1 MFYYQQTN
9 NSPCVP
15 CDLEKFLEVTHND
28 HVRAIIEQV
37 RAAVKAGD
45 IDKAN
50 EVKRKLPMF
59 MFMAG
64 DVEAHVYQGQSKMN
78 EGKTGCWRSQAHT
91 ILNGLVMLDFDG
103 LKEDASAVFHR
114 DIAPH
119 RDEIGLLL
127 AHVTPKFGLRLV
139 CKADINVGNLAD
151 NQKHIADM
159 VGLELDQAC
168 KDSSRGSFVCTS
180 DDILYQD
187 NNIFSYQNDEYDKK
201 FGESY
206 RTGGLPKSLRKEGL
220 TYGDRTQ
227 ASPLGEVGGA
237 PEHPLPSEGDGG
249 RLLFCGLP
257 YSEIQAA
264 LWQAY
269 SGRPAVGARHTGVLA
284 MAGRLRYIC
293 DNNRDNILAVI
304 DGCGLP
310 QREVE
315 DIVDAV
321 VNKPM
326 APYIPRK
333 MREVIEGLCVERNL
347 PSPFKTN
354 GSASAQGGAGL
365 EKAVQV
371 DYDYWARR
379 LKPLLCQGLDD
390 AVCTMPDEIKIG
402 GAMAAG
408 AMFGTYLT
416 RCSFLHGDGEQRRLS
431 FLVYIIGLPASGKG
445 FLPDMDKLIMEP
457 MRVADETGR
466 RMEQQYKE
474 DLKKRESSSKNQK
487 DAAQEVP
494 HPVIRYVPSSISNA
508 MLYTRLRDAKE
519 TVNGEEM
526 HLHLYTCEAELS
538 AALRAQTGSWAG
550 KLDLEC
556 KSFQN
561 EDCGVDYK
569 NSESA
574 NGIYQVNWNQVIS
587 GTPDA
592 LRRKFKIAN
601 SLDGLTTRIAIFQ
614 MPEHRYQIRELRTQ
628 KNRDYDLENRLRTW
642 GYRLDKIHGEL
653 ICPKLVEAAWQW
665 LKDVSDEAEENDDI
679 ITDFFDKRITMYFVR
694 YGLVHY
700 MLRDIAYVEMLQKEG
715 KPLKLRINK
724 SDIEFG
730 RLMADFILMMQVRM
744 FGEQTWNALQNEKKE
759 FVPRKRENKFA
770 DLYKNLPETFDTD
783 KLAEVYQ
790 VTKGAAVSHIFR
802 LEKRMMIKRIKK
814 GVYKKIVF

>member
-1 MFYYQQTN
+1 
-9 NSPCVP
+9 
-15 CDLEKFLEVTHND
+15 
-28 HVRAIIEQV
+28 
-37 RAAVKAGD
+37 
-45 IDKAN
+45 
-50 EVKRKLPMF
+50 MF

-127 AHVTPKFGLRLV
+127 AHITPKFGLRLV
-139 CKADINVGNLAD
+139 CRADINVGNLAD
-151 NQKHIADM
+151 NQKHIADV

-201 FGESY
+201 FGPAY
-206 RTGGLPKSLRKEGL
+206 RHGDSGGTAPDAVHHAVSSGKGNGAAAKSVGTADGAAPQQADGNNISLEKDETKNCFVFGGL
-220 TYGDRTQ
+220 
-227 ASPLGEVGGA
+227 A
-237 PEHPLPSEGDGG
+237 
-249 RLLFCGLP
+249 F
-257 YSEIQAA
+257 SEIQAA

-333 MREVIEGLCVERNL
+333 MREVIEGLCVENDL

-354 GSASAQGGAGL
+354 GSASATGGAGL

-371 DYDYWARR
+371 DYGYWARR

-494 HPVIRYVPSSISNA
+494 HPCIRYVPSSISNA

-700 MLRDIAYVEMLQKEG
+700 MLRDIAYVEELQKEG

-770 DLYKNLPETFDTD
+770 DLYKNLPDTFDSD
-783 KLAEVYQ
+783 KLAEVFQ
-790 VTKGAAVSHIFR
+790 ITKAAATMHLTR
-802 LEKRMMIKRIKK
+802 LEKRMMIKRIKR
-814 GVYKKIVF
+814 GVYKKVVY

>member
-1 MFYYQQTN
+1 
-9 NSPCVP
+9 
-15 CDLEKFLEVTHND
+15 
-28 HVRAIIEQV
+28 
-37 RAAVKAGD
+37 
-45 IDKAN
+45 
-50 EVKRKLPMF
+50 MF

-64 DVEAHVYQGQSKMN
+64 SVEPHVYEGQSKMN
-78 EGKTGCWRSQAHT
+78 AGKTDSWRSQAHT
-91 ILNGLVMLDFDG
+91 KLNGLVMLDFDH
-103 LKEDASAVFHR
+103 LKEDAATIFHR
-114 DIAPH
+114 DISPKRA
-119 RDEIGLLL
+119 EIGLLL
-127 AHVTPKFGLRLV
+127 AHITPKWGLRLV
-139 CKADINVGNLAD
+139 CKADMTVGNLAD
-151 NQKHIADM
+151 NQKHIAELLGM
-159 VGLELDQAC
+159 ELDGAC

-187 NNIFSYQNDEYDKK
+187 NAIFNYQNDAYDKK
-201 FGESY
+201 FGDAY
-206 RTGGLPKSLRKEGL
+206 RAGDSGATATGSVRRAVSAGNADGKNAPAVVGNDGDSSQQANGANISLEKDEKSGNF
-220 TYGDRTQ
+220 TF
-227 ASPLGEVGGA
+227 GGI
-237 PEHPLPSEGDGG
+237 P
-249 RLLFCGLP
+249 F
-257 YSEIQAA
+257 SEIQAA
-264 LWQAY
+264 LWKAY
-269 SGRPAVGARHTGVLA
+269 GGRPAVGTRHTGVLA

-304 DGCGLP
+304 DDCGLP
-310 QREVE
+310 KREVS
-315 DIVDAV
+315 DIVDSV
-321 VNKPM
+321 VSKPM
-326 APYIPRK
+326 APYVPRK
-333 MREVIEGLCVERNL
+333 IREVIEGLCVKANVV
-347 PSPFKTN
+347 SPFKDDGTTPTK
-354 GSASAQGGAGL
+354 SGAGL

-379 LKPLLCQGLDD
+379 LKPLLCAGLDD

-402 GAMAAG
+402 GVMAAG

-431 FLVYIIGLPASGKG
+431 YLVYIIGLPASGKG

-519 TVNGEEM
+519 TVNGEEL

-592 LRRKFKIAN
+592 LRKKFKIAN

-614 MPEHRYQIRELRTQ
+614 MPEHRFHVRELRTQ
-628 KNRDYDLENRLRTW
+628 KNRDFDLENRLRTW

-653 ICPKLVEAAWQW
+653 ICPKLVEEAWKW
-665 LKDVSDEAEENDDI
+665 LQEVSDEAKENEDVV
-679 ITDFFDKRITMYFVR
+679 TDFFDKRITMYFVR
-694 YGLVHY
+694 YGLVHNI
-700 MLRDIAYVEMLQKEG
+700 LRDIAYVEGLMKDG

-744 FGEQTWNALQNEKKE
+744 FGEQTWNALQNEQKE
-759 FVPRKRENKFA
+759 FVPRKRSNMFEE
-770 DLYKNLPETFDTD
+770 LYRNLPETFTVEE
-783 KLAEVYQ
+783 LAKVFN
-790 VTKGAAVSHIFR
+790 VSKHAAESHVQ
-802 LEKRMMIKRIKK
+802 RMMNRMIVKRVKR
-814 GVYKKIVF
+814 GLYKKVVFEA